1 MFLNRNS
8 EIVPPADL
16 SAPVRYA
23 LNALKRDMAKVFRES
38 AAPGGCI
45 RLEQAEGLPAECYRL
60 QAEGKALTLAAGDD
74 LGFVY
79 GLFEISRRFL
89 GVLPFWFWND
99 QAFAPVEQVPVPED
113 FCEESRP
120 ARVRYRGWFI
130 NDETLLSHWK
140 VERRDDLPF
149 IMAFEA
155 LLRCGGEYGHPR
167 HRRKCPPLPP
177 GRGGHGADPDP
188 PPRRAPGG

>member
-1 MFLNRNS
+1 
-8 EIVPPADL
+8 
-16 SAPVRYA
+16 
-23 LNALKRDMAKVFRES
+23 MAKVFRES